1 MKLFTQKKLVVALS
15 VVGMGVSFNAIATGV
30 APLDLDSI
38 ELQDGVVTATVPRPE
53 RIKPKEGVRNFFPA
67 NAANLNI
74 PAAVGPD
81 TFPADV
87 SADANN
93 PVKFDQVCVDK
104 WGGGSM
110 TGMKVTFSFADGSSE
125 EGILTD
131 NDGDDLVEVEM
142 DNWRFY
148 QDTDTFRRTWHLEPV
163 GDDRPTITGIKL
175 ESIHDGNEDSEFFT
189 VFDVYFGLTDNGT
202 PFSELGRP
210 FEPFSWADVLNNP
223 VSGPNGEPRSVISA
237 VYDRPVEVDD
247 PPTGGG
253 VPGDG
258 VFHFYG
264 DLYAEITID
273 LGPGW
278 DGNTVVTAAADDFQ
292 GRATL
297 PYMNFVMDTDC
308 VQGPVPDKLAVPVVD
323 LEAMAIRS
331 GIHLKWAP
339 GPINQPLGYAI
350 YRQPEGG
357 ALELLAVT
365 SEPMFKDK
373 AVDSGMTYEYSVA
386 ALEAGDNPED
396 LALSNDAA
404 VIEATAK

>member
-1 MKLFTQKKLVVALS
+1 
-15 VVGMGVSFNAIATGV
+15 
-30 APLDLDSI
+30 
-38 ELQDGVVTATVPRPE
+38 VTATVPRPE
-53 RIKPKEGVRNFFPA
+53 RIKAREGVRNFFPPNPA
-67 NAANLNI
+67 DLNI
-74 PAAVGPD
+74 PLVAPA
-81 TFPADV
+81 FPADV
-87 SADANN
+87 SADVND
-93 PVKFDQVCVDK
+93 PVKFGQVCIDK

-110 TGMKVTFSFADGSSE
+110 TGMKVTFSFADGSSA
-125 EGILTD
+125 EGVLTD
-131 NDGDDLVEVEM
+131 EDDDKLVEVEM
-142 DNWRFY
+142 ENWRFY
-148 QDTDTFRRTWHLEPV
+148 QDSDTFRRTWHLEPI
-163 GDDRPTITGIKL
+163 GGDRPTITGIKL
-175 ESIHDGNEDSEFFT
+175 EGVHDGNKEDGQFFT
-189 VFDVYFGLTDNGT
+189 VFDVYFGLTNPGT

-210 FEPFSWADVLNNP
+210 FEPFSWADVLDAAP
-223 VSGPNGEPRSVISA
+223 GPNGEPRSVITA
-237 VYDRPVEVDD
+237 VYDRPVEVDN
-247 PPTGGG
+247 PP
-253 VPGDG
+253 VADGD
-258 VFHFYG
+258 VADDENYEFYG
-264 DLYAEITID
+264 DLYAELTID

-278 DGNTVVTAAADDFQ
+278 DGDTPVTAAVDDFQ
-292 GRATL
+292 SRATL
-297 PYMNFVMDTDC
+297 PYMNFVIDTDC
-308 VQGPVPDKLAVPVVD
+308 MQGFVPDKLAVPVVD